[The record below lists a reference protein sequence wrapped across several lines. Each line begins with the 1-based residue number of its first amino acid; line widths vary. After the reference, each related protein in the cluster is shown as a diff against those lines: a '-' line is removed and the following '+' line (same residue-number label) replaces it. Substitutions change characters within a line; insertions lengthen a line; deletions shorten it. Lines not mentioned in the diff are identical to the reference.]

1 MLYKKILITTWL
13 LGMGTAFAAGAAEL
27 TGTEIVKHCYYKH
40 QGQDQRTTLA
50 IEIKSPDGK
59 VNSSHY
65 RRLWKDYS
73 SEPGEFEEKM
83 LLYTTAPKEQKGINY
98 MRWAYRSDSEK
109 PPEQWVYLP
118 ELQSVRRVSQRDPND
133 MTWGLTDED
142 FRVRLLEE
150 DDHVLLSSEEQEGKQ
165 VYMVESRPRG
175 ESVYSRW
182 LTRYATPG
190 GWDDCTREEVKY
202 YDKNDKLLKRVTYRW
217 RRIGDVWVWDD
228 VTIENNKTLTVVTY
242 RTLDAEVNVGL
253 GDKDFT
259 EREMRR
265 GAR

>member
-1 MLYKKILITTWL
+1 MRHTKTLITIL
-13 LGMGTAFAAGAAEL
+13 LITSFAAQPVGAAEP
-27 TGTEIVKHCYYKH
+27 TGTEIVKHCYYKY

-50 IEIKSPDGK
+50 IEIKSPDGN

-73 SEPGEFEEKM
+73 KEPGEFEEKM

-98 MRWAYRSDSEK
+98 MRWAYRSDSGK

-142 FRVRLLEE
+142 FRVRVLEE
-150 DDHVLLSSEEQEGKQ
+150 DDHTLLSSEEEDGKR
-165 VYMVESRPRG
+165 VYNVESRPRSD
-175 ESVYSRW
+175 SVYTRW
-182 LTRYATPG
+182 VTRFATPD
-190 GWDDCTREEVKY
+190 GWDNCTREEVKY
-202 YDKNDKLLKRVTYRW
+202 YDKADKLLKRVTYRW

-228 VTIENNKTLTVVTY
+228 VTIENNKSLNVVTY
-242 RTLDAEVNVGL
+242 RTLEAEVNVGL